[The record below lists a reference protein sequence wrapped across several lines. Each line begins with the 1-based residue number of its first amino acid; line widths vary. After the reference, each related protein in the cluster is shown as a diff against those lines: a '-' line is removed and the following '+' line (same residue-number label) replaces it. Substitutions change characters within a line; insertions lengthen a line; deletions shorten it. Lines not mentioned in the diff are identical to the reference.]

1 MSIPGSGTD
10 PNAGLAGRLPP
21 ELLRSLGAVS
31 RVARAVATAATLR
44 DLAQRG
50 LAEMRDVLHLDVVA
64 LYLPDAGGRSLV
76 TRYATAAGGETRTN
90 SVDKIAFDA
99 EAWRL
104 AVSSGVPLIFHEEGS
119 WLVENPF
126 QPPASS
132 WLVLPLRA
140 DTGVIGIIVAAARE
154 RVSLEPTAAT
164 VLTIIGDLLTAG
176 IAAAQLRMELAR
188 TELERERS
196 RLAALV
202 HDDLAQDLALATR
215 ELALLDTE
223 PETAIAVASRQRLRD
238 AVTSAN
244 ALVRRRLK
252 ELAAP
257 LPAGGLWDTILE
269 ICDDF
274 RARGVNIHVRRDG
287 FDVHVPPATHA
298 AVVRVITE
306 ALTNVEKHANA
317 ETVDL
322 RVSVED
328 ARLTLIIADDGIGF
342 AVGDARG
349 TSAGHLGIAL
359 MRERATEARGSLD
372 LYSQPVSGTTIR
384 LQVPV

>member
-1 MSIPGSGTD
+1 M
-10 PNAGLAGRLPP
+10 
-21 ELLRSLGAVS
+21 
-31 RVARAVATAATLR
+31 
-44 DLAQRG
+44 
-50 LAEMRDVLHLDVVA
+50 
-64 LYLPDAGGRSLV
+64 
-76 TRYATAAGGETRTN
+76 
-90 SVDKIAFDA
+90 
-99 EAWRL
+99 
-104 AVSSGVPLIFHEEGS
+104 
-119 WLVENPF
+119 
-126 QPPASS
+126 
-132 WLVLPLRA
+132 
-140 DTGVIGIIVAAARE
+140 
-154 RVSLEPTAAT
+154 
-164 VLTIIGDLLTAG
+164 
-176 IAAAQLRMELAR
+176 
-188 TELERERS
+188 
-196 RLAALV
+196 
-202 HDDLAQDLALATR
+202 
-215 ELALLDTE
+215 DTE

-274 RARGVNIHVRRDG
+274 RARGMNIHVRRDG

-342 AVGDARG
+342 A
-349 TSAGHLGIAL
+349 SW
-359 MRERATEARGSLD
+359 
-372 LYSQPVSGTTIR
+372 
-384 LQVPV
+384 